1 MSVLPEATFM
11 SLLSRQRS
19 LLMWCGIVLAVI
31 CGVLVGQPGSALATS
46 SHFPPPCANNTT
58 NLEDPATADA
68 YSANSWVAQHTV
80 VQGTQVTVYTGAYD
94 QPKAGATLTDPAQHP
109 VAANVMVL
117 GSDFTQAKGAVP
129 PWSLSSANTG
139 NTPPIAPDC
148 VQGGKKSTLY
158 EYTGSWT
165 APRLDPLGPSSAIFY
180 LAVTFT
186 FADGTQVQFF
196 TNMLVVA
203 RPSDVHTM
211 HSLWYDTSGM
221 AGLPSQNTDN
231 FAYNIFA
238 AGSRVHLESHYF
250 FSANPAGTSAGGG
263 ASTSSLNS
271 VFLSSRLAAGQQPI
285 FVNAPAGAQ
294 QAPPIGAPIVLPY
307 LAPGQVRVSA
317 TFPYSSYDSDT
328 SALDLPQTGTITVN
342 QGTMPGAPAWTQYV
356 VTVDEPFSVVR
367 SGGKKADA
375 QVGSYIVDNG
385 FSGPVADGQGSQGD
399 NLGEG
404 RYYAFYSNP
413 GQPLPTQP
421 DATHLRFTW
430 SPPDPSTWDSAT
442 TSVSYIL
449 TVLDATA
456 AQGGALVE
464 HTYRTGALTQDVPG
478 SAGDPFLIVPG
489 HEYAASVQ
497 AIFTFADSSRITSS
511 SIDGPPI
518 TARTSGGPPP
528 TDTAIVPPIATATPP
543 ATATDTPLPTATDTP
558 LPTQTPTPL
567 DTPTD
572 TPTPRPGL
580 AALRID
586 PDPGCYA
593 WVFLKHADDSS
604 ATDAH
609 MATTWGSPNPCH
621 FLWPAG
627 RPLHLTPALDGNPQ
641 RVVLTLAD
649 PNNGAVAYLNPTTID
664 PGTYTLSTIG
674 CSPLPAATPAPY
686 ATSPT
691 YHAEIDP
698 TASALVH
705 IDWLPSSLSSA
716 APPGY
721 QVCDIRDIL
730 QHGGVVGLRFTVQRR
745 FIFDALGPTPTNTPT
760 ATPSPQP
767 VPMTVLIYPDL
778 PGSPVDRS
786 GTAYQRYVNGQPVH
800 QDGVPGDGPFVV
812 CPPDP
817 APSPLILV
825 PDGQATGYYATG
837 AGTCHSDPAPTATP
851 HTVIVYVTPTPG
863 PTQTPTPLPPTLTP
877 GPSPTWPTPSMM
889 PTPLP
894 APTSNPFHPCP
905 PDCAAAPPP
914 AAWLTPAPHG
924 TPATGSLVMPVMQ
937 TAVAASMPGAI
948 ITPHPHASDAQCQDT
963 GGGAPTL
970 LACYEVLITLPVT
983 QTQVL
988 TYSLVLKQEVPQP

>member
-1 MSVLPEATFM
+1 MRRQWCSRSRWLMVRRYATLACIGVQLATLGNMSIGTVRP
-11 SLLSRQRS
+11 
-19 LLMWCGIVLAVI
+19 
-31 CGVLVGQPGSALATS
+31 ALAAS
-46 SHFPPPCANNTT
+46 SHFPLPCANNTT
-58 NLEDPATADA
+58 NLEDPSTAAA
-68 YSANSWVAQHTV
+68 YSANSWVAQHTIHPGDV
-80 VQGTQVTVYTGAYD
+80 VTIFSGAYD
-94 QPKAGATLTDPAQHP
+94 QKGSMEQPMVKDVLVLDAAFKRTKVTGPGAT
-109 VAANVMVL
+109 
-117 GSDFTQAKGAVP
+117 
-129 PWSLSSANTG
+129 WSLNTANG
-139 NTPPIAPDC
+139 NNTPPVTPDC
-148 VQGGKKSTLY
+148 TQSGAKSTLY

-165 APRLDPLGPSSAIFY
+165 APQLAVPRGQTMAIFY
-180 LAVTFT
+180 LAVTYT
-186 FADGTQVQFF
+186 YSDGTQVQFF
-196 TNMLVVA
+196 TNMRVVA
-203 RPSDVHTM
+203 PDQPLPQMHT
-211 HSLWYDTSGM
+211 LWYDTSSI
-221 AGLPSQNTDN
+221 AGLPPQNTDN
-231 FAYNIFA
+231 SAYNIFA
-238 AGSRVHLESHYF
+238 AGNVAHLSSTYYF
-250 FSANPAGTSAGGG
+250 NGNPAATASVSDPSKSTSAFVSTLRSTDLLQPAIFENMPGGFG
-263 ASTSSLNS
+263 
-271 VFLSSRLAAGQQPI
+271 GDQ
-285 FVNAPAGAQ
+285 
-294 QAPPIGAPIVLPY
+294 IVLPY
-307 LAPGQVRVSA
+307 LAPGQASA
-317 TFPYSSYDSDT
+317 TTSFQYASYDRT
-328 SALDLPQTGTITVN
+328 SGAPDLQQNGTITVTN
-342 QGTMPGAPAWTQYV
+342 RTAHPVQIGSDAYTYL
-356 VTVDEPFSVVR
+356 VTVDEPFTVR
-367 SGGKKADA
+367 SGTKADLF
-375 QVGSYIVDNG
+375 VGPYIVDNG

-404 RYYAFYSNP
+404 RFYAFYSNP
-413 GQPLPTQP
+413 GQALPTQP

-449 TVLDATA
+449 TVLDVTA
-456 AQGGALVE
+456 VQAGSLVE

-478 SAGDPFLIVPG
+478 TAGDPFLIVPG

-497 AIFTFADSSRITSS
+497 AIFTFADGSRITSS

-528 TDTAIVPPIATATPP
+528 TDTATVPPTDTAPP

-580 AALRID
+580 AALRVD

-604 ATDAH
+604 AADAR
-609 MATTWGSPNPCH
+609 MSTTWGSPNPCH

-649 PNNGAVAYLNPTTID
+649 PNNGAVAYLNPITID

-674 CSPLPAATPAPY
+674 CGPLPATTPAPY

-721 QVCDIRDIL
+721 QVCDIHSIL

-767 VPMTVLIYPDL
+767 VPMTVLVYPDL

-817 APSPLILV
+817 APSPLMVAL
-825 PDGQATGYYATG
+825 DAQSTGYYATG
-837 AGTCHSDPAPTATP
+837 AGTCHTDPAPTATP

-863 PTQTPTPLPPTLTP
+863 PTQTPTPIPPTLTP
-877 GPSPTWPTPSMM
+877 APSPTWPTPSMM
-889 PTPLP
+889 PTPPP
-894 APTSNPFHPCP
+894 APTANPFHPCP

-970 LACYEVLITLPVT
+970 LACYEVLITLSVT

-988 TYSLVLKQEVPQP
+988 TYSLVLKQEVP

>member
-1 MSVLPEATFM
+1 MTPLWSNARDGGAAPHALQHIRARLLVVLTLLALLGGIPALPVEEIHATA
-11 SLLSRQRS
+11 QRFS
-19 LLMWCGIVLAVI
+19 
-31 CGVLVGQPGSALATS
+31 
-46 SHFPPPCANNTT
+46 PPCANGTT
-58 NLEDPATADA
+58 NLEDPGTATA
-68 YSANSWVAQHTV
+68 YTANSWVAQHTV
-80 VQGTQVTVYTGAYD
+80 HVGDAVTIYNGAYSQRGSP
-94 QPKAGATLTDPAQHP
+94 QPPRVTNVLVLDSAFKTASFSGQGATWTLSAVNP
-109 VAANVMVL
+109 ANV
-117 GSDFTQAKGAVP
+117 A
-129 PWSLSSANTG
+129 
-139 NTPPIAPDC
+139 PIAPDC
-148 VQGGKKSTLY
+148 VQGGTASTLC
-158 EYTGSWT
+158 EYTGAWT
-165 APRLDPLGPSSAIFY
+165 APGVPGVYY
-180 LAVTFT
+180 LAVTYT
-186 FADGTQVQFF
+186 FADGVQVAFF
-196 TNMLVVA
+196 TNMKVVPA
-203 RPSDVHTM
+203 DQPLPRM
-211 HSLWYDTSGM
+211 HSLWYDTSSFV
-221 AGLPSQNTDN
+221 GLPPQNTDN
-231 FAYNIFA
+231 SAYNVFA
-238 AGSRVHLESHYF
+238 AGAVAHLQSTYYLNG
-250 FSANPAGTSAGGG
+250 NPAATRNPVDPRQ
-263 ASTSSLNS
+263 STSTLVSTLRPTD
-271 VFLSSRLAAGQQPI
+271 LLQPAI
-285 FVNAPAGAQ
+285 FENLPG
-294 QAPPIGAPIVLPY
+294 GNGGDSIVLPY
-307 LAPGQVRVSA
+307 LTPGQTSA
-317 TFPYSSYDSDT
+317 SAAFHYTSYDRASRGY
-328 SALDLPQTGTITVN
+328 DLTQTGAITVVDRRADPVQVGSN
-342 QGTMPGAPAWTQYV
+342 TYTYMV
-356 VTVDEPFSVVR
+356 VVDEPFAVR
-367 SGGKKADA
+367 SGNKANLL
-375 QVGSYIVDNG
+375 VGPYIVDNG
-385 FSGPVADGQGSQGD
+385 FSGPVADGQGSAGD
-399 NLGEG
+399 TLGEG
-404 RYYAFYSNP
+404 RFYAFYSNP

-430 SPPDPSTWDSAT
+430 AAPNPSTWDSAT

-456 AQGGALVE
+456 VQDGALVE

-497 AIFTFADSSRITSS
+497 AIFTFADGSRITSS

-518 TARTSGGPPP
+518 TARTSGSPPP
-528 TDTAIVPPIATATPP
+528 TDTATAPPT

-580 AALRID
+580 AALRVD

-604 ATDAH
+604 VADAR
-609 MATTWGSPNPCH
+609 MSTTWGSPNPCH

-649 PNNGAVAYLNPTTID
+649 PNSGAVAYLNPITID

-674 CSPLPAATPAPY
+674 CGPLPATTPAPY

-721 QVCDIRDIL
+721 QVCDIRDLL

-767 VPMTVLIYPDL
+767 VPMTVLVYPDL

-786 GTAYQRYVNGQPVH
+786 GTAYQRYVNGLPVH

-817 APSPLILV
+817 APSPLMVAL
-825 PDGQATGYYATG
+825 DAQSTGYYATG
-837 AGTCHSDPAPTATP
+837 VGTCHTDPAPTATP
-851 HTVIVYVTPTPG
+851 HTLIVYVTPTPG
-863 PTQTPTPLPPTLTP
+863 PTQTPTSIPPTLMP
-877 GPSPTWPTPSMM
+877 APSPTWPTPSMM
-889 PTPLP
+889 PTPPP
-894 APTSNPFHPCP
+894 APTANPFHPCP

-924 TPATGSLVMPVMQ
+924 TPATGSLVVPVMR
-937 TAVAASMPGAI
+937 TAVAASIPGAI

-970 LACYEVLITLPVT
+970 LACYEVQITLPVT
-983 QTQVL
+983 QTQGL
-988 TYSLVLKQEVPQP
+988 TYSLVLKQEVP